1 MINWSLLPV
10 PECRLELERAGSPSS
25 IHRKQLETFL
35 ISSST
40 HTCHWMCEWSLKFC
54 LVSCIKAAL
63 ALDAV
68 IWFHFHPLPGC
79 LCQAERGSWRRML
92 SCVLHSC
99 SSWKAQE
106 VPDFHSSG
114 CILPDE
120 LLLWHINNRESSEL
134 QHLWHHCGA
143 SATTGTWEFGLQYS
157 GSEKSD
163 TPFTSMGNS
172 RAEMG
177 KCICVP
183 GVRKIEIS
191 RLLTAGKLSI
201 QMSVGRNWSR
211 TSSTFRPGT

>member
-1 MINWSLLPV
+1 
-10 PECRLELERAGSPSS
+10 
-25 IHRKQLETFL
+25 
-35 ISSST
+35 
-40 HTCHWMCEWSLKFC
+40 MCEWSLKFC

-99 SSWKAQE
+99 FSWKPRE

-143 SATTGTWEFGLQYS
+143 SATTGTWEFVLQYL

-183 GVRKIEIS
+183 AIRKIGIS

-201 QMSVGRNWSR
+201 QWVLEEIGVEQAPLSDQEHKKDLDRQEKDLQSHFQDPVAKGRDVSLERRLDGRRGSR
-211 TSSTFRPGT
+211 R